1 MKLFKNILKSVKPH
15 FLSGGKLEKMYPAYD
30 AFETFLFVP
39 DHTTHSGS
47 HIRDA
52 VDLKRT
58 MAFVVISLIP
68 CIIFGMW
75 NIGDQYFIDISDN
88 NWLNTIN
95 IIKSSSKVF
104 LTMAMGAIG
113 LSTNLK
119 DIRNMGYKPFIVGF
133 IGMATVGMASLL
145 TIEIYTRF
153 FI

>member
-1 MKLFKNILKSVKPH
+1 
-15 FLSGGKLEKMYPAYD
+15 MYPAYD

-75 NIGDQYFIDISDN
+75 NIGDQYFQAISEETDFLEN
-88 NWLNTIN
+88 LMFGFWKFLPLLN
-95 IIKSSSKVF
+95 S
-104 LTMAMGAIG
+104 
-113 LSTNLK
+113 
-119 DIRNMGYKPFIVGF
+119 FICCWV
-133 IGMATVGMASLL
+133 IS
-145 TIEIYTRF
+145 
-153 FI
+153 